1 MWQNGPHSNSGG
13 QGAMGDG
20 WTLQGAFAAGVMA
33 LALAAP
39 LPAWADDVPQAPA
52 LAAQAHAPAPQALPQ
67 ALPQAQAALPQG
79 RDFAGFIAGVK
90 AEAASKGMA
99 PATLAVLDGV
109 QPIDRIIALDRKQP
123 EFTLTFAQYL
133 GHILSGGK
141 IADGRRMLAENRKLL
156 AALEKRY
163 GVQPRFVVALWGI
176 ESDFGRVM
184 GNYSVVAA
192 LATLA
197 WDGRRSA
204 YFRGELLDALAI
216 LDRGDV
222 RPPAMVG
229 SWAGAMGQCQ
239 FMPSTFL
246 KYAQDFDG
254 DGRRDV
260 WGDRADVLASA
271 ANYLAGLGWKGNETW
286 GRAVRLPRHFDS
298 HLLGLDTAKPLEQW
312 SRLGVKS
319 ADGKALP
326 RRRDLRASLILA
338 EGDHGPAF
346 LVYDNFRAVMKWN
359 RSTFFA
365 LAAGQL
371 ADRIGRR

>member
-1 MWQNGPHSNSGG
+1 MWQNGPRSNFGG
-13 QGAMGDG
+13 RNTMGDG
-20 WTLQGAFAAGVMA
+20 WTLRGVVAAG
-33 LALAAP
+33 LAA
-39 LPAWADDVPQAPA
+39 LLLAAAPA
-52 LAAQAHAPAPQALPQ
+52 LADGAQSPAPAPAEP
-67 ALPQAQAALPQG
+67 AAAAVPAPAPG
-79 RDFAGFIAGVK
+79 PDFAAFVAGVK
-90 AEAASKGMA
+90 SEAAAKGIR

-123 EFTLTFAQYL
+123 EFTLTFQQYL
-133 GHILSGGK
+133 DHILSDSK
-141 IADGRRMLAENRKLL
+141 IAEGRKMLAENRKLL
-156 AALEKRY
+156 AAIERRY

-176 ESDFGRVM
+176 ESDYGRVM

-204 YFRGELLDALAI
+204 YFRGELMDALLI
-216 LDRGDV
+216 LDQGNV
-222 RPPAMVG
+222 RPGAMVG

-254 DGRRDV
+254 DGRRDL
-260 WGDRADVLASA
+260 WDDRADVLASA
-271 ANYLAGLGWKGNETW
+271 ANYLAGLGWKGGETW
-286 GRAVRLPRHFDS
+286 GRAVRLPKRFDQR
-298 HLLGLDTAKPLEQW
+298 LLGLAVAKPLEQW
-312 SRLGVKS
+312 AKLGVRS
-319 ADGKALP
+319 ADGRALP
-326 RRRDLRASLILA
+326 RRHGLKASVILA

-346 LVYDNFRAVMKWN
+346 LVYDNFRAVMHWN

-365 LAAGQL
+365 LAAGHL